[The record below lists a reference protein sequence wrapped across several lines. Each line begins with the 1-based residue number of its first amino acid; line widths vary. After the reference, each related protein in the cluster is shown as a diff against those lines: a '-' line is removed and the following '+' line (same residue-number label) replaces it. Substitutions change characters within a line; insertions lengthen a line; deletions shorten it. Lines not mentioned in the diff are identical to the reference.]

1 LSIVHVHVQFGVTQ
15 HTDIADKHGCLPV
28 FAADSLASRCSFP
41 NNFCFSSH
49 WVLLS
54 SFLLVAECFPAS

>member
-49 WVLLS
+49 
-54 SFLLVAECFPAS
+54 